1 MEREVSPGPSLRLKG
16 QQAPGSLTEGVGTEK
31 GCAGFRGSN
40 QTLRNVSTRHPPP
53 KKEEKIKSTI

>member
-1 MEREVSPGPSLRLKG
+1 MTEREVSPGPSLRLKG

-40 QTLRNVSTRHPPP
+40 QTLRNVSQGTPP